1 MTRRFRGVQGGLPP
15 ARGRGLGP
23 GRHRVLAV
31 VAVGCLTLAGCSSGE
46 FKGVYDLP
54 LPGGAD
60 VGDHPYSVTVQF
72 ADVLD
77 LVPQAAVKVGDV
89 PVGRVREVR
98 LGGDGWTAETVLEVN
113 GDVVLPANAV
123 ARLRQSSLLGE
134 KFVELAPPDG
144 DAKAADAKNAGTGRL
159 ANGATITLDRTNR
172 NPEFEEIFGALS
184 LLLNGGGIGQLQT
197 INRELSKVMD
207 GNEEQIRSFLSG
219 VNTLVTDLDAHRSD
233 ITEALDGL
241 NRLSATLANRHE
253 QVSGALTDLTPGL
266 RTLTDQRT
274 QLVSMLQSLDRLGT
288 VATDVVD
295 RSRADMVAD
304 LRALAPILGQLAAAG
319 ENLPQSLQMLPTFP
333 FPDSVLGAV
342 KGDYVNAFVSMIPA
356 PGVPLPPLGEGVPP
370 TGLPTFPSSGTPVP
384 SGGR

>member
-1 MTRRFRGVQGGLPP
+1 MKR
-15 ARGRGLGP
+15 A
-23 GRHRVLAV
+23 LAAA
-31 VAVGCLTLAGCSSGE
+31 AVGCLLLTGCSSGE

-60 VGDHPYSVTVQF
+60 VGDHPYDVTVQF

-89 PVGRVREVR
+89 PVGRVREIR
-98 LGGDGWTAETVLEVN
+98 LGTDGWTAETVLEVN
-113 GDVVLPANAV
+113 GDVALPANAV

-134 KFVELAPPDG
+134 KFVELAPPD
-144 DAKAADAKNAGTGRL
+144 DTPAAQSGPRL
-159 ANGATITLDRTNR
+159 TNGATITLDRTNR

-207 GNEEQIRSFLSG
+207 GNEEQIRSFLGG
-219 VNTLVTDLDAHRSD
+219 VNTLMTDLDAHRSD

-266 RTLTDQRT
+266 QSLTDQRT
-274 QLVSMLQSLDRLGT
+274 QLVSMLQSLDRLST

-295 RSRADMVAD
+295 RSRDDLVAD
-304 LRALAPILGQLAAAG
+304 LRALAPILGQLAKAG
-319 ENLPQSLQMLPTFP
+319 DDLPKSLQMLPTFP
-333 FPDSVLGAV
+333 FPDSVLPAV
-342 KGDYVNAFVSMIPA
+342 KGDYINVYTSMIPA
-356 PGVPLPPLGEGVPP
+356 PGVPLPPPGEGVPP
-370 TGLPTFPSSGTPVP
+370 GLPPLPLGSDNARV

>member
-1 MTRRFRGVQGGLPP
+1 MKRIV
-15 ARGRGLGP
+15 
-23 GRHRVLAV
+23 AV

-134 KFVELAPPDG
+134 KFVELAPPDS
-144 DAKAADAKNAGTGRL
+144 ATKTAGTGRL

-266 RTLTDQRT
+266 RTLTEQRT
-274 QLVSMLQSLDRLGT
+274 QLVSMLQALDRLGT

-295 RSRADMVAD
+295 RTRDDLVAD
-304 LRALAPILGQLAAAG
+304 LRALAPVLGQLAAAG
-319 ENLPQSLQMLPTFP
+319 QDLPKSLQMLPTFP

-342 KGDYVNAFVSMIPA
+342 KGDYVNAYVSMIPA
-356 PGVPLPPLGEGVPP
+356 PGVPLPAPGEGVPP
-370 TGLPTFPSSGTPVP
+370 GLPTLPLPSSGTRVS
-384 SGGR
+384 SGGS

>member
-1 MTRRFRGVQGGLPP
+1 MK
-15 ARGRGLGP
+15 
-23 GRHRVLAV
+23 RVLATA
-31 VAVGCLTLAGCSSGE
+31 AVGCLLLAGCSSGE

-89 PVGRVREVR
+89 PVGRVREIR

-113 GDVVLPANAV
+113 GDVVLPANAI

-134 KFVELAPPDG
+134 KFVELAAPDG
-144 DAKAADAKNAGTGRL
+144 PPSGAGVARL
-159 ANGATITLDRTNR
+159 ADKATITVDRTNR

-219 VNTLVTDLDAHRSD
+219 VNTLMTDLDAHRSD
-233 ITEALDGL
+233 ITEALDGM
-241 NRLSATLANRHE
+241 NRLSATLANRHD

-266 RTLTDQRT
+266 RSLSDQRT
-274 QLVSMLQSLDRLGT
+274 QLVSMLQALDRLST

-295 RSRADMVAD
+295 RSRDDLVAD
-304 LRALAPILGQLAAAG
+304 LRALAPILGQLAKAG
-319 ENLPQSLQMLPTFP
+319 EDLPQSLQLLPTFP
-333 FPDSVLGAV
+333 FPDSVLPAV
-342 KGDYVNAFVSMIPA
+342 KGDYINTFASMIPA
-356 PGVPLPPLGEGVPP
+356 PGVPLPPPGEGVPP
-370 TGLPTFPSSGTPVP
+370 GLPPLPLP
-384 SGGR
+384 SGGQ

>member
-1 MTRRFRGVQGGLPP
+1 MK
-15 ARGRGLGP
+15 
-23 GRHRVLAV
+23 RVLAA
-31 VAVGCLTLAGCSSGE
+31 VAVGCLVLSGCSGE

-60 VGDHPYSVTVQF
+60 LGDHPYSVTVQF

-144 DAKAADAKNAGTGRL
+144 QAQNTGNGRL

-219 VNTLVTDLDAHRSD
+219 VNGLMTDLDAHRSD

-266 RTLTDQRT
+266 QALSDQRT
-274 QLVSMLQSLDRLGT
+274 QLVTMLQALDNLST
-288 VATDVVD
+288 VATDVVE
-295 RSRADMVAD
+295 RSRDDMVAD
-304 LRALAPILGQLAAAG
+304 LRALAPILGRLADAG
-319 ENLPQSLQMLPTFP
+319 ENLPKSLQMLPTFP
-333 FPDSVLGAV
+333 FPDSVLPAV
-342 KGDYVNAFVSMIPA
+342 KGDYINAYVSMIPA
-356 PGVPLPPLGEGVPP
+356 PGVQLPKPGEGVPP
-370 TGLPTFPSSGTPVP
+370 GLPPLPLPSSATRA
-384 SGGR
+384 SGGS

>member
-1 MTRRFRGVQGGLPP
+1 MK
-15 ARGRGLGP
+15 
-23 GRHRVLAV
+23 RVLAL
-31 VAVGCLTLAGCSSGE
+31 VAVGCLLAGCSGE

-60 VGDHPYSVTVQF
+60 LGDHPYSVTVQF

-89 PVGRVREVR
+89 PVGRVQTIR
-98 LGGDGWTAETVLEVN
+98 LGADGWTAEAVVEVN
-113 GDVVLPANAV
+113 GDVVLPADAV

-134 KFVELAPPDG
+134 KFVELAAPEG
-144 DAKAADAKNAGTGRL
+144 GRAKERL
-159 ANGATITLDRTNR
+159 ADNAVIPVSRTNR

-197 INRELSKVMD
+197 INHELSKVMD
-207 GNEEQIRSFLSG
+207 GNEAQIRSFLSG
-219 VNTLVTDLDAHRSD
+219 VDTLMTDLDAHRSD

-266 RTLTDQRT
+266 QALSDQRT
-274 QLVSMLQSLDRLGT
+274 QLVTMLQALDHLST

-295 RSRADMVAD
+295 RSRDDMVAD
-304 LRALAPILGQLAAAG
+304 LRALAPILGQLAKAG
-319 ENLPQSLQMLPTFP
+319 ADLPKSLQMLPTFP
-333 FPDSVLGAV
+333 FPDSVLQAV
-342 KGDYVNAFVSMIPA
+342 KGDYINSYVSMIPA
-356 PGVPLPPLGEGVPP
+356 PGVQLPKPGDGVPP
-370 TGLPTFPSSGTPVP
+370 GLLPLPLPSSSART
-384 SGGR
+384 SGGS

>member
-1 MTRRFRGVQGGLPP
+1 MK
-15 ARGRGLGP
+15 
-23 GRHRVLAV
+23 RVLAAV
-31 VAVGCLTLAGCSSGE
+31 TVGCLTLAGCSSGE

-144 DAKAADAKNAGTGRL
+144 EAQNASGNGRL

-219 VNTLVTDLDAHRSD
+219 VNTLMTDLDAHRSD

-253 QVSGALTDLTPGL
+253 QISGALTDLTPGL

-304 LRALAPILGQLAAAG
+304 LHALAPILQQLADAG
-319 ENLPQSLQMLPTFP
+319 KDLPQSLQMLPTFP
-333 FPDSVLGAV
+333 FPDSVLNAV
-342 KGDYVNAFVSMIPA
+342 KGDYINAFITMIPA
-356 PGVPLPPLGEGVPP
+356 PGVQLPPLGEGVPE
-370 TGLPTFPSSGTPVP
+370 TGLPTFPSVSKTPAP

>member
-1 MTRRFRGVQGGLPP
+1 M
-15 ARGRGLGP
+15 
-23 GRHRVLAV
+23 LAT
-31 VAVGCLTLAGCSSGE
+31 AAAGCLLLAGCSSGE

-113 GDVVLPANAV
+113 GDVVLPANAI

-134 KFVELAPPDG
+134 KFVELAAPDG
-144 DAKAADAKNAGTGRL
+144 ASSGPGVARL
-159 ANGATITLDRTNR
+159 ADKATITVDRTNR

-207 GNEEQIRSFLSG
+207 GNEGQIRSFLSG
-219 VNTLVTDLDAHRSD
+219 VNTLMTDLDAHRSD
-233 ITEALDGL
+233 ITEALDGM
-241 NRLSATLANRHE
+241 NRLSATLANRHS

-266 RTLTDQRT
+266 QSLTDQRT
-274 QLVSMLQSLDRLGT
+274 QLVSMLQALDRLST

-295 RSRADMVAD
+295 RSRDDMVAD

-319 ENLPQSLQMLPTFP
+319 ENLPQSLQLLPTFP
-333 FPDSVLGAV
+333 FPDSVLPAV
-342 KGDYVNAFVSMIPA
+342 KGDYINAFASMIPA
-356 PGVPLPPLGEGVPP
+356 PGVPLPAPGEGVPP
-370 TGLPTFPSSGTPVP
+370 GLPPLPLT
-384 SGGR
+384 SGGQ

>member
-1 MTRRFRGVQGGLPP
+1 MK
-15 ARGRGLGP
+15 
-23 GRHRVLAV
+23 RVLAFV
-31 VAVGCLTLAGCSSGE
+31 TVGCLTLAGCSSGE

-144 DAKAADAKNAGTGRL
+144 DAKNGDTKNAGTPRL
-159 ANGATITLDRTNR
+159 ADGAKITLDRTNR

-197 INRELSKVMD
+197 INRELSKAMD

-219 VNTLVTDLDAHRSD
+219 VDTLMTDLDAHRSD

-241 NRLSATLANRHE
+241 NQLSATLANRHE

-266 RTLTDQRT
+266 RTLSEQRT
-274 QLVSMLQSLDRLGT
+274 QLVSMLQALDRLST

-295 RSRADMVAD
+295 RSRDDMVAD

-342 KGDYVNAFVSMIPA
+342 KGDYINAYVSMIPA
-356 PGVPLPPLGEGVPP
+356 PGVPLPAPGQGVPP
-370 TGLPTFPSSGTPVP
+370 GLPPLPLPASGTRA
-384 SGGR
+384 SGGS

>member
-1 MTRRFRGVQGGLPP
+1 VKRILT
-15 ARGRGLGP
+15 
-23 GRHRVLAV
+23 AV
-31 VAVGCLTLAGCSSGE
+31 TIGCLALAGCSGGE

-60 VGDHPYSVTVQF
+60 LGDHPYAVTAQF

-89 PVGRVREVR
+89 PVGRVREIR
-98 LGGDGWTAETVLEVN
+98 LGADGWTAEAVLDVN
-113 GDVVLPANAV
+113 GDVVLPAGAL

-144 DAKAADAKNAGTGRL
+144 EAQNAGGARL
-159 ANGATITLDRTNR
+159 VNGATIPLARTNR

-207 GNEEQIRSFLSG
+207 GNEAQIRSFLSG
-219 VNTLVTDLDAHRSD
+219 VNTLMTDLDAHRSD

-266 RTLTDQRT
+266 QALSDQRT
-274 QLVSMLQSLDRLGT
+274 QLVSMLQALDRLST

-295 RSRADMVAD
+295 RSRDDMVAD
-304 LRALAPILGQLAAAG
+304 LRALAPILGQLADAG
-319 ENLPQSLQMLPTFP
+319 ADLPKSLQMLPTFP
-333 FPDSVLGAV
+333 FPDSVLPAI
-342 KGDYVNAFVSMIPA
+342 KGDYVNAYASMIPA
-356 PGVPLPPLGEGVPP
+356 PGVPLPAPGEGVPP
-370 TGLPTFPSSGTPVP
+370 GLPPLPIP
-384 SGGR
+384 SGGQ